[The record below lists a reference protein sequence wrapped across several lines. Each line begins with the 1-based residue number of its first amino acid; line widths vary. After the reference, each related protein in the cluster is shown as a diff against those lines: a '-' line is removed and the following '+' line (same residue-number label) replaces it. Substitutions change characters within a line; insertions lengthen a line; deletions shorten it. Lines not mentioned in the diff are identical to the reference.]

1 MSAHTARNTD
11 PLSTD
16 ETENMCVIHA
26 PIGVLKHRRTALSK
40 FVVKNF
46 TDNGKP
52 SYFGFFWLFTSF
64 WQVARGWFFELL
76 AK

>member
-16 ETENMCVIHA
+16 DTENMFVIHA
-26 PIGVLKHRRTALSK
+26 PIGVLKDRRTALSK

-52 SYFGFFWLFTSF
+52 SYFGFF
-64 WQVARGWFFELL
+64 L
-76 AK
+76 AVYQFLAGCQGMVF